1 LDDYARL
8 FPSHL
13 PHGVKGVFADKETE
27 NFFMATDGKG
37 VFKIA
42 AVEYKAFDSHR
53 DLLGAFARRKNN
65 QLLTQNQEYALE
77 TL

>member
-1 LDDYARL
+1 MIMPDFFL
-8 FPSHL
+8 HTC
-13 PHGVKGVFADKETE
+13 HTVFAAKETE

-42 AVEYKAFDSHR
+42 AVEYKAFDSQR
-53 DLLGAFARRKNN
+53 NLLVSFAGIKNN